1 MTIDQQMEIAKQ
13 YLLAKIA
20 VDDYKGAMEVLTNL
34 IELSAADVALEQAA
48 QQEKGMLV
56 YVPLEY
62 E

>member
-1 MTIDQQMEIAKQ
+1 MEIAKQ